1 MDKPITIGLDLPKNV
16 FQVDG
21 GYTEGSILCRRRSQM
36 LAFSSRLEPCLV
48 VIEACAGAHDWARKL
63 TAVGHVVRLIGG
75 DKM

>member
-36 LAFSSRLEPCLV
+36 LAFSSRRSPV
-48 VIEACAGAHDWARKL
+48 SSSSKPARAL
-63 TAVGHVVRLIGG
+63 MIGRG
-75 DKM
+75 N